1 MPEVIKNK
9 SFARVCPK
17 YSPERDLYEVA
28 QFGFVNLREAYL
40 THTIPSSIDGVDVN
54 YNDIGSPDKILGKP
68 KDVFEAYRMKDA
80 IAARDAAIKDKASA
94 SSEGVATE

>member
-1 MPEVIKNK
+1 MAK
-9 SFARVCPK
+9 SIAKHFSK
-17 YSPERDLYEVA
+17 YNPDRDLYEVA
-28 QFGFVNLREAYL
+28 QFGFVNLKEAYL

-80 IAARDAAIKDKASA
+80 IAARDAAIKDKVSA
-94 SSEGVATE
+94 SNDGEDS